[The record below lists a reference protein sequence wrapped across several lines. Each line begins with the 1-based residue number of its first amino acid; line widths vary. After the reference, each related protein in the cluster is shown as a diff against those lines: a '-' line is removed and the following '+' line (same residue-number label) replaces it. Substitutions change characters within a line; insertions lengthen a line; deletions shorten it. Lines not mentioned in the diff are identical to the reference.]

1 MQAPPWWCTTSRRA
15 VVPSSSRAVSR
26 GDGDDPA
33 LVDDL
38 AFKGLFKM
46 RFHVG
51 FLFLNAAGRGW

>member
-1 MQAPPWWCTTSRRA
+1 MVVHHVPQGGGA
-15 VVPSSSRAVSR
+15 VLQQGGVP

-51 FLFLNAAGRGW
+51 FPFLNAAGRGW